1 MSFTSHSPFADK
13 VLLLFKSD
21 LREQQLELARTIDRA
36 QKEIRALVDS
46 GPSDA
51 VDDSRDNASKEA
63 AFASY
68 SRNHTQLRK
77 VELALQRISSGDF
90 GVCAVCDGAIGLKR
104 LQAIPWANNCI
115 DCQEQSEQDRIH

>member
-1 MSFTSHSPFADK
+1 MSFTSNSPFADK

-21 LREQQLELARTIDRA
+21 LREQQRELTRTIDKA

-46 GPSDA
+46 GPSDV
-51 VDDSRDNASKEA
+51 VDDSSDNASKEA
-63 AFASY
+63 AFATY
-68 SRNHTQLRK
+68 SRSHTQMRK
-77 VELALQRISSGDF
+77 VELALRRISSGDF